1 MKETVM
7 FRFSSSAILLAAIL
21 PAAGCGDG
29 APQAPLI
36 SEAVAAPAQA
46 QAADRGWRT
55 SVSPSAVEGEVTD
68 YR

>member
-29 APQAPLI
+29 APQAPII

-46 QAADRGWRT
+46 QAPERGWRT
-55 SVSPSAVEGEVTD
+55 SVSPTAVDGAVTD
-68 YR
+68 YQ